1 MKKFLSFSSALL
13 FTVLCFNAVGQG
25 SQIQE
30 IQEWLIEN
38 QEWKT
43 QDVSNLTV
51 THSYRSNHNGGT
63 HVYASQSYNGV
74 RIANTNLSA
83 TFNKSGDLIHVAPR
97 LIRDIATKVSGS
109 QSISLLQA
117 IETQLVNEIPQLE
130 IIQSLE
136 NDPLGRQK
144 LTLTGVDY
152 EHDSRAEL
160 VYYATPEE
168 DIKLAWTF
176 DAELPSKEYWYF
188 YAVDASSGELIQK
201 IDWTVSCNM
210 PHIHEAHSCR
220 PSSQKLQSKASARA
234 MTTADGS
241 SYRVFEFP
249 VESPIHGERTLAVE
263 PALESASPF
272 GWHDTD
278 GAAGAEYTITR
289 GNNVHAYEDIA
300 DLNEGVSS
308 DGGSDLNFDFAY
320 NPNELPENYTDAA
333 IANLFYANNRIH
345 DILVGYGFDEASGN
359 FQETNYADDTAQD
372 DDFVRA
378 EAQDGGG
385 VNNANFA
392 TPPDGQRPRMQMFL
406 WETGGNAMD
415 IFTVNAPEEI
425 SGAYPSSNFSEFGPG
440 VAAGGITADLVIMV
454 DADGSNNGCNALV
467 NTEELDGK
475 IAVTYRGACN
485 FTDKVFNAQEAG
497 AVACIVI
504 NNQGG
509 VIDMGGFSTDID
521 IPSIMISQNDG
532 ATIADEIELGETV
545 NATLIGN
552 DGGNFNDGS
561 FDNGIVIHEYA
572 HGISN
577 RLTGGPNTTNCLF
590 NEEQMGEGWSDYYA
604 ILLTMDLDVDNPV
617 NRPMAVYANGDG
629 LGGNGIRPVPYDTS
643 FAVNNYTYADVSNPN
658 LSIPHG
664 VGFVWA
670 TMLWDLTWALIDE
683 YGYDPDII
691 SGTGGNNISLQLVTD
706 AMKLQS
712 CLPGFTDGRDAIL

>member
-1 MKKFLSFSSALL
+1 
-13 FTVLCFNAVGQG
+13 
-25 SQIQE
+25 
-30 IQEWLIEN
+30 
-38 QEWKT
+38 
-43 QDVSNLTV
+43 
-51 THSYRSNHNGGT
+51 
-63 HVYASQSYNGV
+63 
-74 RIANTNLSA
+74 
-83 TFNKSGDLIHVAPR
+83 
-97 LIRDIATKVSGS
+97 
-109 QSISLLQA
+109 
-117 IETQLVNEIPQLE
+117 
-130 IIQSLE
+130 
-136 NDPLGRQK
+136 
-144 LTLTGVDY
+144 
-152 EHDSRAEL
+152 
-160 VYYATPEE
+160 
-168 DIKLAWTF
+168 
-176 DAELPSKEYWYF
+176 
-188 YAVDASSGELIQK
+188 
-201 IDWTVSCNM
+201 
-210 PHIHEAHSCR
+210 
-220 PSSQKLQSKASARA
+220 
-234 MTTADGS
+234 
-241 SYRVFEFP
+241 
-249 VESPIHGERTLAVE
+249 
-263 PALESASPF
+263 
-272 GWHDTD
+272 
-278 GAAGAEYTITR
+278 
-289 GNNVHAYEDIA
+289 
-300 DLNEGVSS
+300 
-308 DGGSDLNFDFAY
+308 
-320 NPNELPENYTDAA
+320 
-333 IANLFYANNRIH
+333 
-345 DILVGYGFDEASGN
+345 
-359 FQETNYADDTAQD
+359 
-372 DDFVRA
+372 
-378 EAQDGGG
+378 
-385 VNNANFA
+385 
-392 TPPDGQRPRMQMFL
+392 
-406 WETGGNAMD
+406 
-415 IFTVNAPEEI
+415 
-425 SGAYPSSNFSEFGPG
+425 
-440 VAAGGITADLVIMV
+440 MV

-712 CLPGFTDGRDAIL
+712 CLPGFTDGRDAILAADELNYDGANKCLIWEVFAKRGLGFSADQGSTESRADGIAAFDLPPLCQTVFNAPNAVFSVNSNLTCSGVVQFTDESTDVPQFWLWDFGDGNISEDPNP